1 MQNNLVQNQNKKI
14 LYQTFNPVFPI
25 NVNPRPLNKQIN
37 YNIIQNQGQ
46 NQNVQ
51 KPQVIQL
58 QPQAQIIKKPYS
70 QGAINFI
77 PHQIIVNPNQNQMLR
92 KTYDPIHLRQP
103 LSMGNNIYQQKLIN
117 SIPIQNIQNV
127 RQNIPIQITD
137 QLQNN
142 KIKNNKFS
150 AQSVPIQNFQNPQLI
165 QQNNLVGSIYIPS
178 HNNVENVQYT
188 NPNKTEKDL
197 LKKSATLMTVK
208 SLADIPYEE
217 YPQAQKSN
225 QQFFN
230 ISGFAS
236 NSYNGKIKKKNEDKS
251 TVITNHKKNIISNN
265 LSYYPNI
272 SYFGIFDGHGG
283 DKCSIFLKNNL
294 HKFLFNSPT
303 FPINISESIKTSFI
317 TAENEFQKIAIQNHK
332 LVDKSGSCALI
343 ALIVNNDLYAI
354 NLGDSRGLYSRDG
367 GKELYQITR
376 DHKPDSELEKRRIEK
391 NGGKVYYA
399 NSITVNGA
407 KIVLKEDQFGEGF
420 KFPYRLD
427 PGGLAVSF

>member
-14 LYQTFNPVFPI
+14 LYQTFNPVFPV
-25 NVNPRPLNKQIN
+25 NVGPRPLNKQIN

-77 PHQIIVNPNQNQMLR
+77 PHQILVNPNQNQMLR

-103 LSMGNNIYQQKLIN
+103 LSMGNNMYQQKLIN

-236 NSYNGKIKKKNEDKS
+236 NSYNGKIKKKMK
-251 TVITNHKKNIISNN
+251 IS
-265 LSYYPNI
+265 
-272 SYFGIFDGHGG
+272 
-283 DKCSIFLKNNL
+283 
-294 HKFLFNSPT
+294 
-303 FPINISESIKTSFI
+303 
-317 TAENEFQKIAIQNHK
+317 QQ
-332 LVDKSGSCALI
+332 
-343 ALIVNNDLYAI
+343 
-354 NLGDSRGLYSRDG
+354 
-367 GKELYQITR
+367 
-376 DHKPDSELEKRRIEK
+376 
-391 NGGKVYYA
+391 
-399 NSITVNGA
+399 
-407 KIVLKEDQFGEGF
+407 
-420 KFPYRLD
+420 
-427 PGGLAVSF
+427 